1 MTLVRLLERQ
11 GHEVFSVSDGQRGLE
26 VLLSVKPDLALIDIG
41 LPGLDGYTVAAEVRS
56 ALGDRI
62 KLVAVTGYGQAQ
74 DRQRALIT
82 GFDSHLV
89 KPLDFRQLAQLIG
102 ACESHNKATANA
114 S

>member
-1 MTLVRLLERQ
+1 
-11 GHEVFSVSDGQRGLE
+11 
-26 VLLSVKPDLALIDIG
+26 
-41 LPGLDGYTVAAEVRS
+41 
-56 ALGDRI
+56 
-62 KLVAVTGYGQAQ
+62 VAVTGYGQAQ

-102 ACESHNKATANA
+102 ACESHNTATANA